1 MGSLINSF
9 NNYIYNNKQIF
20 INWKVLIMNI
30 ITFQTD
36 GTFMKENSNTTRT
49 HRTEILSYK
58 KNETHTS
65 ITVFLNAISTCI

>member
-9 NNYIYNNKQIF
+9 NSYMYDNKQIF
-20 INWKVLIMNI
+20 INWKVLIINI

-49 HRTEILSYK
+49 HGTEFCLTRK
-58 KNETHTS
+58 MRHTFQLLFS
-65 ITVFLNAISTCI
+65 